1 MNYIE
6 FENVLN
12 VSFAKHGYTGE
23 VIWGSSAKYS
33 DAIIFCLTKPL
44 RKSDVFLAIGKHGQH
59 KVFDIEHSFPK
70 EIDDLIYRFL
80 SQDTEEWFRGLI
92 VWISELKRNNN
103 EKLKKPLTI
112 LISFLLNMKKR
123 LKN

>member
-80 SQDTEEWFRGLI
+80 SQDTEEWFRGLVI
-92 VWISELKRNNN
+92 WKADFRWLNWFAQKNKRWRILKYQLR
-103 EKLKKPLTI
+103 
-112 LISFLLNMKKR
+112 R
-123 LKN
+123 LH

>member
-59 KVFDIEHSFPK
+59 KVFDIEYSFPK

-92 VWISELKRNNN
+92 VWISELK
-103 EKLKKPLTI
+103 KTTTKSWK
-112 LISFLLNMKKR
+112 SHWQS
-123 LKN
+123 